1 MKERID
7 DFVMSFVWTILLKVW
22 SKNAVIIDVLSL
34 SPLDAC
40 PGLCN
45 GNGRCTLEQSGWHCV
60 CQSGWS
66 GPGCYVVMET
76 ECNDSKDNDSGKEP
90 SIEDELCGWQI

>member
-1 MKERID
+1 M
-7 DFVMSFVWTILLKVW
+7 
-22 SKNAVIIDVLSL
+22 IIDVLSL

-90 SIEDELCGWQI
+90 SIEDELCG